1 VNSKKRKTTTWRILA
16 IINTIITTMV
26 LILLGMVLLLTL
38 TANVVGDSVK
48 ENLVVT
54 VVLQEDVPTE
64 DALKLQKKL
73 CAKPYVNSIE
83 YVSKEQALKEHVE
96 SMGIDPSEFLEAN
109 PFPISMEV
117 SMQAEYS
124 NNDSLLW
131 IEKELEE
138 NPLVDEVTYQ
148 KDLIENL
155 NRNLTYA
162 SLILLGI
169 AALLIVVSLSLIY
182 LTVQLIVYNHRFII
196 HTMKLVGAKWS
207 YIRKPFLIN
216 SFWIGLI
223 SAILADGTLLGLILW
238 AARYDEAIMQYVTQQ
253 NMLIVGG
260 SVLAVGLLITVVCTY
275 VSVTQQL
282 YTKSKRLY

>member
-1 VNSKKRKTTTWRILA
+1 MNSKKRKTTTWRILA
-16 IINTIITTMV
+16 LINTIITTMV
-26 LILLGMVLLLTL
+26 LILLGMVILLTL
-38 TANVVGDSVK
+38 TANEVGDSVK

-54 VVLQEDVPTE
+54 VVLQDDVPTA
-64 DALKLQKKL
+64 DAQKLQKKL
-73 CAKPYVNSIE
+73 SAKHYVNSIE

-117 SMQAEYS
+117 SMKAEYS

-138 NPLVDEVTYQ
+138 IPLVDEVVYQ
-148 KDLIENL
+148 KDLVENL

-207 YIRKPFLIN
+207 YIRRPFLIN

-223 SAILADGTLLGLILW
+223 SAILAAGVLVGLILW
-238 AARYDEAIMQYVTQQ
+238 AAKYDEGILQYITQR
-253 NMLIVGG
+253 NLLIVGG

-275 VSVTQQL
+275 VSVTAQL
-282 YTKSKRLY
+282 YKEARRLY

>member
-1 VNSKKRKTTTWRILA
+1 MNSKKRKTTTWRILA
-16 IINTIITTMV
+16 LINTIITTMV
-26 LILLGMVLLLTL
+26 LILLGMVILLTL
-38 TANVVGDSVK
+38 TANEVGDSVK

-54 VVLQEDVPTE
+54 VVLQDDVPTA
-64 DALKLQKKL
+64 DAQKLQKKL
-73 CAKPYVNSIE
+73 SAKHYVNSIE

-117 SMQAEYS
+117 SMKAEYS

-131 IEKELEE
+131 IEKDLEE
-138 NPLVDEVTYQ
+138 IPLVDEVVYQ
-148 KDLIENL
+148 KDLVENL

-169 AALLIVVSLSLIY
+169 ATLLIVVSLSLIY

-207 YIRKPFLIN
+207 YIRRPFLIN

-223 SAILADGTLLGLILW
+223 SAILAAGVLVGLILW
-238 AARYDEAIMQYVTQQ
+238 AAKYDEGILQYITQR
-253 NMLIVGG
+253 NLLIVGG

-275 VSVTQQL
+275 VSVTAQL
-282 YTKSKRLY
+282 YKKARRLY

>member
-1 VNSKKRKTTTWRILA
+1 MNSKKRKTTTWRILA

-38 TANVVGDSVK
+38 TANVVGDSVR

-64 DALKLQKKL
+64 EALKLQKKL

-96 SMGIDPSEFLEAN
+96 SMGIDPSDFLEAN
-109 PFPISMEV
+109 PFPISMDV
-117 SMQAEYS
+117 SMKAEYS

-131 IEKELEE
+131 REKELEE

-162 SLILLGI
+162 SLVLLGI

-182 LTVQLIVYNHRFII
+182 LTVQLVVYNHRFII
-196 HTMKLVGAKWS
+196 HTMKLIGAKWG
-207 YIRKPFLIN
+207 YIRRPFLIN

-238 AARYDEAIMQYVTQQ
+238 AAKYDEAIMQYVTQQ

-282 YTKSKRLY
+282 YTKSKKLY

>member
-1 VNSKKRKTTTWRILA
+1 MNSKKRKTTTWRILA

-38 TANVVGDSVK
+38 TANVVGDSVR

-64 DALKLQKKL
+64 EALKLQKKL

-207 YIRKPFLIN
+207 YIRRPFLIN

>member
-1 VNSKKRKTTTWRILA
+1 MNSKKRKTTTWRILA
-16 IINTIITTMV
+16 LINTIITTMV
-26 LILLGMVLLLTL
+26 LILLGMVILLTL
-38 TANVVGDSVK
+38 TANEVGDSVK

-54 VVLQEDVPTE
+54 VVLQDDVPTA
-64 DALKLQKKL
+64 DAQKLQKKL
-73 CAKPYVNSIE
+73 SAKHYVNSIE

-117 SMQAEYS
+117 SMKAEYS

-138 NPLVDEVTYQ
+138 IPLVDEVVYQ
-148 KDLIENL
+148 KDLVENL

-207 YIRKPFLIN
+207 YIRRPFLIN

-223 SAILADGTLLGLILW
+223 SAILAAGVLVGLILW
-238 AARYDEAIMQYVTQQ
+238 AAKYDEGILQYITQR
-253 NMLIVGG
+253 NLLIVGG

-275 VSVTQQL
+275 VSVTAQL
-282 YTKSKRLY
+282 YKKARRLY

>member
-1 VNSKKRKTTTWRILA
+1 MNSKKRKTTTWRILA

-138 NPLVDEVTYQ
+138 NLLVDEVTYQ

>member
-1 VNSKKRKTTTWRILA
+1 MNSKKRKTTTWRILA
-16 IINTIITTMV
+16 LINTIITTMV

-64 DALKLQKKL
+64 EAQKLQKKL
-73 CAKPYVNSIE
+73 CAKPYVKSIE

-162 SLILLGI
+162 SLVLLGI

-182 LTVQLIVYNHRFII
+182 LTVQLVVYNHRFII
-196 HTMKLVGAKWS
+196 HTMKLIGAKWG
-207 YIRKPFLIN
+207 YIRRPFLIN
-216 SFWIGLI
+216 SFWIGLV
-223 SAILADGTLLGLILW
+223 SAILADGVLLGLIIW
-238 AARYDEAIMQYVTQQ
+238 AAKYDEAIMQYVTQQ

-282 YTKSKRLY
+282 YTKSKKLY

>member
-38 TANVVGDSVK
+38 TANVVGNSVR

-64 DALKLQKKL
+64 EALKLQKKL

-162 SLILLGI
+162 SLVLLGI

-182 LTVQLIVYNHRFII
+182 LTVQLVVYNHRFII
-196 HTMKLVGAKWS
+196 HTMKLIGAKWG
-207 YIRKPFLIN
+207 YIRRPFLIN

-238 AARYDEAIMQYVTQQ
+238 AAKYDEAIMQYVTQQ

-282 YTKSKRLY
+282 YTKSKKLY

>member
-1 VNSKKRKTTTWRILA
+1 MAL
-16 IINTIITTMV
+16 INTINTTMV

-38 TANVVGDSVK
+38 TAHVVGDSVK
-48 ENLVVT
+48 ENMVVT
-54 VVLQEDVPTE
+54 VVLQDDTPTT
-64 DALKLQKKL
+64 DAQNLQKKL
-73 CAKPYVNSIE
+73 LRKSYVKNIE
-83 YVSKEQALKEHVE
+83 YISKEQALKEHVE

-109 PFPISMEV
+109 PFPISMEI
-117 SMQAEYS
+117 SMNAEYS

-138 NPLVDEVTYQ
+138 IPEVDEVTYQ
-148 KDLIENL
+148 KDLVENL

-169 AALLIVVSLSLIY
+169 AVLLIVVSLSLIY

-207 YIRKPFLIN
+207 YIRRPFLIN

-223 SAILADGTLLGLILW
+223 SAILANAVLFGLIMW
-238 AARYDEAIMQYVTQQ
+238 AAKYDKAIMLYITQQ
-253 NMLIVGG
+253 NMLIVAGC
-260 SVLAVGLLITVVCTY
+260 VLAVGLLITIVCTY

-282 YTKSKRLY
+282 YNKSKRLY

>member
-1 VNSKKRKTTTWRILA
+1 MNSKKRKTPTWRILA

>member
-1 VNSKKRKTTTWRILA
+1 MNSKKRKTTTWRILA
-16 IINTIITTMV
+16 IINTIITTM
-26 LILLGMVLLLTL
+26 GMVLLLTL
-38 TANVVGDSVK
+38 TANVVGDSVR

-64 DALKLQKKL
+64 EALKLQKKL

-162 SLILLGI
+162 SLVLLGI

-182 LTVQLIVYNHRFII
+182 LTVQLVVYNHRFII
-196 HTMKLVGAKWS
+196 HTMKLIGAKWG
-207 YIRKPFLIN
+207 YIRRPFLIN

-238 AARYDEAIMQYVTQQ
+238 AAKYDEAIMQYVTQQ

-282 YTKSKRLY
+282 YTKSKKLY

>member
-16 IINTIITTMV
+16 LINTIITTMV
-26 LILLGMVLLLTL
+26 LILLGMVILLTL
-38 TANVVGDSVK
+38 TANEVGDSVK

-54 VVLQEDVPTE
+54 VVLQDDVPTA
-64 DALKLQKKL
+64 DAQKLQKKL
-73 CAKPYVNSIE
+73 SAKHYVNSIE

-117 SMQAEYS
+117 SMKAEYS

-138 NPLVDEVTYQ
+138 IPLVDEVVYQ
-148 KDLIENL
+148 KDLVENL

-207 YIRKPFLIN
+207 YIRRPFLIN

-223 SAILADGTLLGLILW
+223 SAILAAGVLVGLILW
-238 AARYDEAIMQYVTQQ
+238 AAKYDEGILQYITQR
-253 NMLIVGG
+253 NLLIVGG

-275 VSVTQQL
+275 VSVTAQL
-282 YTKSKRLY
+282 YKKARRLY

>member
-1 VNSKKRKTTTWRILA
+1 
-16 IINTIITTMV
+16 MV
-26 LILLGMVLLLTL
+26 LVLLGLVLLLTL
-38 TANVVGDSVK
+38 TANVVGKSVK

-54 VVLQEDVPTE
+54 VVLREDVLTE
-64 DALKLQKKL
+64 EAQKLQKKL
-73 CAKPYVNSIE
+73 RTKTYVNSIE
-83 YVSKEQALKEHVE
+83 YISKEQALKEHVE

-117 SMQAEYS
+117 SMKAAYS

-138 NPLVDEVTYQ
+138 TPQVDEVVYQ
-148 KDLIENL
+148 KDLVENL

-162 SLILLGI
+162 SLVLLGI
-169 AALLIVVSLSLIY
+169 AVLLIFVSLSLIY

-207 YIRKPFLIN
+207 YIRRPFLIN

-223 SAILADGTLLGLILW
+223 SAILAIAILLGLVML
-238 AARYDEAIMQYVTQQ
+238 AAKYDEGILPYVTRQ
-253 NMLIVGG
+253 NMLIVSG
-260 SVLAVGLLITVVCTY
+260 SVLAVGLLITTVCTY

-282 YTKSKRLY
+282 YKKSKRLY

>member
-1 VNSKKRKTTTWRILA
+1 MNSKKRKTTTWRILA

-38 TANVVGDSVK
+38 TANVVGDSVR

-64 DALKLQKKL
+64 EALKLQKKL

-162 SLILLGI
+162 SLVLLGI

-182 LTVQLIVYNHRFII
+182 LTVQLVVYNHRFII
-196 HTMKLVGAKWS
+196 HTMKLIGAKWG
-207 YIRKPFLIN
+207 YIRRPFLIN

-238 AARYDEAIMQYVTQQ
+238 AAKYDEAIMQYVTQQ

-282 YTKSKRLY
+282 YTKSKKLY

>member
-1 VNSKKRKTTTWRILA
+1 
-16 IINTIITTMV
+16 MV

-38 TANVVGDSVK
+38 TANVVGNSVR

-64 DALKLQKKL
+64 EAQKLQKNL
-73 CAKPYVNSIE
+73 CAKSYVNSIE

-117 SMQAEYS
+117 SMKAEYS

-138 NPLVDEVTYQ
+138 TPQIEEVVYQ
-148 KDLIENL
+148 KDLVENL

-162 SLILLGI
+162 SLVLLGI

-207 YIRKPFLIN
+207 YIRRPFLIN
-216 SFWIGLI
+216 SFWVGLI
-223 SAILADGTLLGLILW
+223 SAVLADAVLFGLIMW
-238 AARYDEAIMQYVTQQ
+238 AAKYDEAILLYVTRQ
-253 NMLIVGG
+253 NMLVVAGG
-260 SVLAVGLLITVVCTY
+260 VLAVGLLITVVCTY

-282 YTKSKRLY
+282 YKKAGRLY

>member
-1 VNSKKRKTTTWRILA
+1 MSKKRKTTTWRILA
-16 IINTIITTMV
+16 LINTIITTMV
-26 LILLGMVLLLTL
+26 LILLGMVILLTL
-38 TANVVGDSVK
+38 TANEVGDSVK

-64 DALKLQKKL
+64 VAQKLQKKL

-117 SMQAEYS
+117 SMKAEYS
-124 NNDSLLW
+124 NNDSLMS

-138 NPLVDEVTYQ
+138 IPQVDEVTYQ
-148 KDLIENL
+148 KDLVENL

-169 AALLIVVSLSLIY
+169 AGLLIIVSLSLIY

-207 YIRKPFLIN
+207 YIRRPFLIN
-216 SFWIGLI
+216 SFWIGLV
-223 SAILADGTLLGLILW
+223 SAILADVVLVGLILW
-238 AARYDEAIMQYVTQQ
+238 AAKYDEGIMQYITQQ
-253 NMLIVGG
+253 NLLIVGG
-260 SVLAVGLLITVVCTY
+260 SVLAVGLFITVVCTY
-275 VSVTQQL
+275 VSVTAQL
-282 YTKSKRLY
+282 YKKARRLY

>member
-1 VNSKKRKTTTWRILA
+1 
-16 IINTIITTMV
+16 MV
-26 LILLGMVLLLTL
+26 LILLGTVILLTL
-38 TANVVGDSVK
+38 TANEVGDSVR

-54 VVLQEDVPTE
+54 VVLEEDTPTE
-64 DALKLQKKL
+64 VAKKLQKKL
-73 CAKPYVNSIE
+73 CDKPYVNRIE
-83 YVSKEQALKEHVE
+83 YVSKEQAMKEHVE

-109 PFPISMEV
+109 PFPISLEV
-117 SMQAEYS
+117 SMEADYS

-138 NPLVDEVTYQ
+138 MPQVDEVVYQ
-148 KDLIENL
+148 KDLVENL

-162 SLILLGI
+162 SLVLLGI
-169 AALLIVVSLSLIY
+169 AALLIIVSLSLIY

-207 YIRKPFLIN
+207 YIRRPFLIN

-223 SAILADGTLLGLILW
+223 SAILADTVLLGLIMW
-238 AARYDEAIMQYVTQQ
+238 AAKYDEAIMLYVTRQ
-253 NMLIVGG
+253 NMLIVAG

-282 YTKSKRLY
+282 YKKARRLY

>member
-1 VNSKKRKTTTWRILA
+1 
-16 IINTIITTMV
+16 MV

-54 VVLQEDVPTE
+54 VVLQEDIPTE
-64 DALKLQKKL
+64 EAQKLQKKL
-73 CAKPYVNSIE
+73 STKPYVNSIE

-162 SLILLGI
+162 SLVLLGI

-182 LTVQLIVYNHRFII
+182 LTVQLVVYNHRFII
-196 HTMKLVGAKWS
+196 HTMKLIGAKWG
-207 YIRKPFLIN
+207 YIRRPFLIN
-216 SFWIGLI
+216 SFWIGLV
-223 SAILADGTLLGLILW
+223 SAILADGVLLGLIIW
-238 AARYDEAIMQYVTQQ
+238 AAKYDEAIMQYVTQQ

-282 YTKSKRLY
+282 YTKSKKLY

>member
-1 VNSKKRKTTTWRILA
+1 MSKKRKTKTWRILA
-16 IINTIITTMV
+16 LINTIVTTMV

-38 TANVVGDSVK
+38 TANVVGNSVR

-64 DALKLQKKL
+64 EAQKLQKNL
-73 CAKPYVNSIE
+73 CAKSYVNSIE

-117 SMQAEYS
+117 SMKAEYS

-138 NPLVDEVTYQ
+138 TPQIDEVVYQ
-148 KDLIENL
+148 KDLVENL

-162 SLILLGI
+162 SLVLLGI

-207 YIRKPFLIN
+207 YIRRPFLIN
-216 SFWIGLI
+216 SFWVGLI
-223 SAILADGTLLGLILW
+223 SAVLADAVLFGLIMW
-238 AARYDEAIMQYVTQQ
+238 AAKYDEAILLYVTRQ
-253 NMLIVGG
+253 NMLVVAGG
-260 SVLAVGLLITVVCTY
+260 VLAVGLLITVVCTY

-282 YTKSKRLY
+282 YKKAGRLY

>member
-1 VNSKKRKTTTWRILA
+1 MSKKRKTKTWRILA
-16 IINTIITTMV
+16 LINTIVTTMV

-38 TANVVGDSVK
+38 TANVVGNSVR

-64 DALKLQKKL
+64 EAQKLQKNL
-73 CAKPYVNSIE
+73 CAKSYVNSIE

-117 SMQAEYS
+117 SMKAEYS

-138 NPLVDEVTYQ
+138 TPQIEEVVYQ
-148 KDLIENL
+148 KDLVENL

-162 SLILLGI
+162 SLVLLGI

-207 YIRKPFLIN
+207 YIRRPFLIN
-216 SFWIGLI
+216 SFWVGLI
-223 SAILADGTLLGLILW
+223 SAVLADAVLFGLIMW
-238 AARYDEAIMQYVTQQ
+238 AAKYDEAILLYVTRQ
-253 NMLIVGG
+253 NMLIVAGG
-260 SVLAVGLLITVVCTY
+260 VLAVGLLITVVCTY

-282 YTKSKRLY
+282 YKKAGRLY

>member
-1 VNSKKRKTTTWRILA
+1 
-16 IINTIITTMV
+16 MV

-38 TANVVGDSVK
+38 TANVVGKSVK

-54 VVLQEDVPTE
+54 VVLQEDTPTE
-64 DALKLQKKL
+64 EAQKLQKKL
-73 CAKPYVNSIE
+73 CAKPYVNNIV
-83 YVSKEQALKEHVE
+83 YVSKEQAIKEHVE

-109 PFPISMEV
+109 PFPISMEI
-117 SMQAEYS
+117 SMKAEYS

-138 NPLVDEVTYQ
+138 TPEVDEVFYQ
-148 KDLIENL
+148 KDLVENL

-162 SLILLGI
+162 SLVLLGI
-169 AALLIVVSLSLIY
+169 AVLLIVVSLSLIY

-207 YIRKPFLIN
+207 YIRRPFLIN

-223 SAILADGTLLGLILW
+223 SAILADAILCGLILW
-238 AARYDEAIMQYVTQQ
+238 AARYDEGIMQYVTRQ
-253 NMLIVGG
+253 NMLIVAG

-282 YTKSKRLY
+282 YKKGRRLY

>member
-38 TANVVGDSVK
+38 TANVVGDSVR

-64 DALKLQKKL
+64 EALKLQKKL

-162 SLILLGI
+162 SLVLLGI

-182 LTVQLIVYNHRFII
+182 LTVQLVVYNHRFII
-196 HTMKLVGAKWS
+196 HTMKLIGAKWG
-207 YIRKPFLIN
+207 YIRRPFLIN

-238 AARYDEAIMQYVTQQ
+238 AAKYDEAIMQYVTQQ

-282 YTKSKRLY
+282 YTKSKKLY

>member
-1 VNSKKRKTTTWRILA
+1 MGKKRKTTTWRVLA
-16 IINTIITTMV
+16 LINTIITTMV

-54 VVLQEDVPTE
+54 VVLQDDTSTE
-64 DALKLQKKL
+64 EAQKLQKKL
-73 CAKPYVNSIE
+73 CVMPYVNNIE

-117 SMQAEYS
+117 SMKAEYS

-138 NPLVDEVTYQ
+138 MPQVDEVTYQ
-148 KDLIENL
+148 KDLVENL

-162 SLILLGI
+162 SLVLLGI
-169 AALLIVVSLSLIY
+169 AVLLIAVSLSLIY

-207 YIRKPFLIN
+207 YIRRPFLIN
-216 SFWIGLI
+216 GFWVGLV
-223 SAILADGTLLGLILW
+223 SAILADTILFGLVMW
-238 AARYDEAIMQYVTQQ
+238 AAKYDEAILLYVTRQ
-253 NMLIVGG
+253 NMLIVAG
-260 SVLAVGLLITVVCTY
+260 SVLTVGLLLTVICTY
-275 VSVTQQL
+275 VSVTRQL
-282 YTKSKRLY
+282 YKKARRLY